1 MLLGIGVAVLIFV
14 ADFLL
19 EYAVSYTIEGYC
31 YRQADKIPVDR
42 RWNKM
47 EPTEEQK
54 QSGFAYVTRY
64 YQAVWACEDSMR
76 IPTPSFSF

>member
-1 MLLGIGVAVLIFV
+1 MIKTTNKRKILKRMLLGIGVAVLIFV

-54 QSGFAYVTRY
+54 EYDKKYFLFWYGF
-64 YQAVWACEDSMR
+64 
-76 IPTPSFSF
+76 